1 MKTKIA
7 FFFLL
12 CTVVL
17 STAVA
22 QSREDDDMYF
32 TSKDRAVMNAAL
44 QKDRQEIFASSK
56 VRRITESETASI
68 INPTDSY
75 SARNVNP
82 EYISGAKVG
91 SNASSTDQYFSPNY
105 QPTAVNQNLASNCAG
120 CGFNAF
126 NNNGFNNGF
135 YSPFNSFGNPYYYG
149 MAGMGMN
156 PWRFNNFGM
165 MDPWM
170 MNNINGFYQPGF
182 SFGFGMRNRFGWGRG
197 SGWNSLSNYNP
208 FGFNNWG
215 MNSFYGGWG
224 NGWGMNGF
232 YGNGWNNWGNPWG
245 GGNTVV
251 IVDRPRP
258 NSARGEEIDRYYS
271 TNGNRGGG
279 NSGGRVATTDNSQ
292 QYYNRAWRNDASTPQ
307 RGSTTWN
314 NTRSYQQNYNGWN
327 NNNSSNRNNWGGS
340 NEGINNGGFSG
351 GRSSGFSGGG
361 GAAPS
366 GGGGGGGGARRG
378 RD

>member
-1 MKTKIA
+1 MKTRIA
-7 FFFLL
+7 FLFLV

-32 TSKDRAVMNAAL
+32 TPKDRAVLNAAS
-44 QKDRQEIFASSK
+44 QKDRQEIFASSN
-56 VRRITESETASI
+56 VRRITESETAAT

-75 SARNVNP
+75 SSRNVNP

-91 SNASSTDQYFSPNY
+91 TNNTANAQYFSPNY
-105 QPTAVNQNLASNCAG
+105 QPTAVNQNLASNYTNVG
-120 CGFNAF
+120 SYNY
-126 NNNGFNNGF
+126 NGFNNGF
-135 YSPFNSFGNPYYYG
+135 GYSPYNRFGMSGMYGMGGFGMMSPFGYGNYGMMNPYYGYDPFFMRGNGFYGSGFSMGFGSGFGYGMGGFGNSFGNPYGPY
-149 MAGMGMN
+149 
-156 PWRFNNFGM
+156 
-165 MDPWM
+165 
-170 MNNINGFYQPGF
+170 
-182 SFGFGMRNRFGWGRG
+182 
-197 SGWNSLSNYNP
+197 
-208 FGFNNWG
+208 
-215 MNSFYGGWG
+215 
-224 NGWGMNGF
+224 GMNGF
-232 YGNGWNNWGNPWG
+232 YGGFQGTICNGFYGNNNWG

-271 TNGNRGGG
+271 TNGNRGGS

-292 QYYNRAWRNDASTPQ
+292 QYYNRAWRNDAATPQ

-327 NNNSSNRNNWGGS
+327 DNTNSNRNNWGGS
-340 NEGINNGGFSG
+340 NGGINNGGFSG

-366 GGGGGGGGARRG
+366 GGGGGGARRG

>member
-1 MKTKIA
+1 MKTKLA
-7 FFFLL
+7 FLFLM

-32 TSKDRAVMNAAL
+32 TAKDRAVLNAAL
-44 QKDRQEIFASSK
+44 QKERQEIFASSNT
-56 VRRITESETASI
+56 RRITESETAAT

-91 SNASSTDQYFSPNY
+91 ANTNANAQYFSPNY
-105 QPTAVNQNLASNCAG
+105 QPTTVNQNLASNCAS

-126 NNNGFNNGF
+126 NYNGFNNGF
-135 YSPFNSFGNPYYYG
+135 YSPYSRFGNPYG
-149 MAGMGMN
+149 MAGMGMMGMGMN
-156 PWRFNNFGM
+156 RWGYNNFGM

-170 MNNINGFYQPGF
+170 MNSMNGFYQPGF
-182 SFGFGMRNRFGWGRG
+182 SMGFGMGNGFGWG
-197 SGWNSLSNYNP
+197 SGWNNFYNP
-208 FGFNNWG
+208 WGFNNWG
-215 MNSFYGGWG
+215 MNSFYGGGWG
-224 NGWGMNGF
+224 NSWGMNGF
-232 YGNGWNNWGNPWG
+232 YGNGWNSWGNPWG

-271 TNGNRGGG
+271 TNGNRGGS
-279 NSGGRVATTDNSQ
+279 NSGGRVATSDNSQ
-292 QYYNRAWRNDASTPQ
+292 QYYNRAWRNDTATPQ

-314 NTRSYQQNYNGWN
+314 NTRSYQQSYNGWN
-327 NNNSSNRNNWGGS
+327 NNSTRSNWDRS
-340 NEGINNGGFSG
+340 NEGFNNGGFSG

-366 GGGGGGGGARRG
+366 GGGGGGGARRG